1 MLKGDRKTTRMCQ
14 TQQPEC
20 DVRTSQAPSV
30 GDCSPKNSA
39 QVSRMMSKAGEEEG
53 EGDEE
58 KEEEEEDRG
67 TQAEWEEK

>member
-1 MLKGDRKTTRMCQ
+1 M
-14 TQQPEC
+14 
-20 DVRTSQAPSV
+20 RTSQAPSV